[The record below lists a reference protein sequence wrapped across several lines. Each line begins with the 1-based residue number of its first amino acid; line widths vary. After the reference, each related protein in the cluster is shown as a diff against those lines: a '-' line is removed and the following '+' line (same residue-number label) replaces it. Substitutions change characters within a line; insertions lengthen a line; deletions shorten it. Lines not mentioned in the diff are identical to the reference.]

1 MNAQCNFTGKRSR
14 ERPAYDRSLP
24 FDRLSPTT
32 SVPLFLFSTLP
43 RPCFTPYV
51 TSVIIEGSRWDVIK
65 FIESFMFFLA
75 RWNWL
80 NLNSEFIFREHSR
93 VIVRIIHRIQDR
105 NIVTIYSKQFLI
117 SISNIQIFFL
127 LNSFLLLLL
136 FLHADFGISIFGYIS
151 QQRLKRTEIF
161 IAVCETITLTA

>member
-1 MNAQCNFTGKRSR
+1 MRRHQVYR
-14 ERPAYDRSLP
+14 EL
-24 FDRLSPTT
+24 
-32 SVPLFLFSTLP
+32 
-43 RPCFTPYV
+43 YV
-51 TSVIIEGSRWDVIK
+51 FFGSMK
-65 FIESFMFFLA
+65 LA
-75 RWNWL
+75 
-80 NLNSEFIFREHSR
+80 EFKQRVYIREHSR

-161 IAVCETITLTA
+161 IAVCETITLTAQGGVIFLLKPIRFHEARSGKSIKQQRPASTRRQTCTVKYTR